1 MRTSSFLGG
10 TLLSA
15 SLAFATAPACAEEI
29 HATVIAAHPSVFLW
43 VKTLSETFIPTVDAA
58 LEGTDYTI
66 NWTEAYGG
74 TLAKVGG
81 VLEAMEDGLAQIGV
95 VSSLFEPSLLSLQN
109 ISYVTPFGSPDVDV
123 VFDAID
129 EMHDEIPDM
138 RKLWEEHDLE
148 YLSGGFGLEDY
159 MLMTNFPVD
168 SLDDLEGHKINAPGP
183 AVNWLEGTGAAGVS
197 GNLTTY
203 YNDLQTGVTE
213 GVVVFP
219 TAAAPAKLH
228 EQAKYITLTHF
239 GAQYAGAIV
248 AKKSWFDAQP
258 QEVQDAIRAG
268 VDAYAKAYRSGLE
281 KKVVAAMQ
289 TMKDGGAIVSELP
302 EDQRKAWANALP
314 NLPMNWA
321 AEQDAKGLAGTEVV
335 KTYLNKLRAAGTVL
349 PREWDKEAQ

>member
-1 MRTSSFLGG
+1 MRATSLVGG
-10 TLLSA
+10 ALLSA
-15 SLAFATAPACAEEI
+15 SLAFAAAPAKAEEI
-29 HATVIAAHPSVFLW
+29 NATIVAGHPPVFLW
-43 VKTLSETFIPTVDAA
+43 VKTLSNTFIPTVNTA
-58 LEGTDYTI
+58 LEGTDYKI

-81 VLEAMEDGLAQIGV
+81 ELEAMEDGLAQIGI

-123 VFDAID
+123 VFDTVD

-213 GVVVFP
+213 GVIVFP

-248 AKKSWFDAQP
+248 AKKSWFDEQP
-258 QEVQDAIRAG
+258 QVVRDAIRAG
-268 VDAYAKAYRSGLE
+268 VDAFAREYRSGLE
-281 KKVVAAMQ
+281 KKVAAAMQ
-289 TMKDGGAIVSELP
+289 AMKDGGAVVSELP
-302 EDQRKAWANALP
+302 ADERKAWANALP
-314 NLPMNWA
+314 NLPMSWA

-335 KTYLNKLRAAGTVL
+335 ETYLDKLRAAGTDL
-349 PREWDKEAQ
+349 PRDWDKE